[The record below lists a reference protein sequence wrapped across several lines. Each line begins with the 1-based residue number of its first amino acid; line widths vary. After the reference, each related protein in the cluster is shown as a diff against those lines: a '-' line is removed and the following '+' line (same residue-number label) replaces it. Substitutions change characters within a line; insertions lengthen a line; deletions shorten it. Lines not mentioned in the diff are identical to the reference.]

1 MKRKVYNGK
10 EVKSSG
16 PYSHAVDAGDTIY
29 LSGQTGYNGANYDGE
44 KYSIKK
50 QTELSFKHLED
61 VMSQAGVSY
70 DDVVKVN
77 VFLTSMKY
85 FTEMNAIYETHFN
98 APFPARTCVAV
109 YELHLGADVE
119 IKFIIKRK

>member
-1 MKRKVYNGK
+1 M
-10 EVKSSG
+10 
-16 PYSHAVDAGDTIY
+16 
-29 LSGQTGYNGANYDGE
+29 
-44 KYSIKK
+44 
-50 QTELSFKHLED
+50 F
-61 VMSQAGVSY
+61 QAGVSY

-85 FTEMNAIYETHFN
+85 FAEMNAIYETHFN